1 MDRFTCQ
8 SWMTLMNSHLFPQ
21 IGKVIAS
28 TGSRHFPR
36 MLHDLIQTQLAVD
49 ATHIRQLRVEPVGH
63 TANRRQADIGKD
75 PALLAETLFSEHSA
89 ARTAELAD
97 LHPASAEAS
106 QLHLTRRKDGY
117 RYVISVYR
125 NDQSQ
130 RFSAQER
137 SSLEDISP
145 VLLPMVEKHIHALQ
159 PVRANAHD
167 QSPNADGTQPGLDNL
182 RQRFGE
188 RLQQLGLSLSNRETE
203 VCVGLLAGRTAP
215 ELAEQLQLKVNT
227 VESYL
232 KRAAIK
238 LGISGRHSLM
248 RWMYSPDDTRHTTP
262 PPLPEPVVPE
272 IATRDKT
279 IGLNPAPDQFQGE
292 AIAWAAFT

>member
-1 MDRFTCQ
+1 
-8 SWMTLMNSHLFPQ
+8 MNSHLFPH

-36 MLHDLIQTQLAVD
+36 MLHDLIRTQLAVD
-49 ATHIRQLRVEPVGH
+49 AMHIRQMRVEPVGRS
-63 TANRRQADIGKD
+63 AARNAPEEVKN
-75 PALLAETLFSEHSA
+75 PALLAETVFSELSTVGPSSKPAECEPA
-89 ARTAELAD
+89 AATD
-97 LHPASAEAS
+97 AS

-125 NDQSQ
+125 CPSQ

-137 SSLEDISP
+137 GLLQDISP

-159 PVRANAHD
+159 PPEEHPQALLESV
-167 QSPNADGTQPGLDNL
+167 QQGLDTL
-182 RQRFGE
+182 RQRFHD
-188 RLQQLGLSLSNRETE
+188 RVQQLGLRLSNRETE

-248 RWMYSPDDTRHTTP
+248 RWMYSPEEH
-262 PPLPEPVVPE
+262 
-272 IATRDKT
+272 ATD
-279 IGLNPAPDQFQGE
+279 
-292 AIAWAAFT
+292 AA

>member
-1 MDRFTCQ
+1 
-8 SWMTLMNSHLFPQ
+8 MNSHLFPH

-36 MLHDLIQTQLAVD
+36 MLHDLIRTQLAVD
-49 ATHIRQLRVEPVGH
+49 AMHIRQMRVEPVGRS
-63 TANRRQADIGKD
+63 AARNEPEAVKN
-75 PALLAETLFSEHSA
+75 PALLAETVFSELSTVAPADRA
-89 ARTAELAD
+89 AECG
-97 LHPASAEAS
+97 PATISDAS

-125 NDQSQ
+125 CPSQ

-137 SSLEDISP
+137 SLLQDISP
-145 VLLPMVEKHIHALQ
+145 VLLPMVEKHITALQ
-159 PVRANAHD
+159 PPAEHL
-167 QSPNADGTQPGLDNL
+167 QPSPEIVQQGLDTL
-182 RQRFGE
+182 RQRFHDRV
-188 RLQQLGLSLSNRETE
+188 RLLGLRLSNRETE

-248 RWMYSPDDTRHTTP
+248 RWMYSPEER
-262 PPLPEPVVPE
+262 
-272 IATRDKT
+272 ATD
-279 IGLNPAPDQFQGE
+279 
-292 AIAWAAFT
+292 AA

>member
-1 MDRFTCQ
+1 
-8 SWMTLMNSHLFPQ
+8 MNSHLFPH

-49 ATHIRQLRVEPVGH
+49 AMHICQMRVEPVGRPH
-63 TANRRQADIGKD
+63 RSQADAGKD
-75 PALLAETLFSEHSA
+75 PALLAETVFSEHSA
-89 ARTAELAD
+89 ARRAEPVDA
-97 LHPASAEAS
+97 HPASTDAS

-137 SSLEDISP
+137 SLLQDISP

-159 PVRANAHD
+159 PPRATVDD
-167 QSPNADGTQPGLDNL
+167 QAPNADGTQPGLDNL

-203 VCVGLLAGRTAP
+203 VCIGLLAGRTAP

-248 RWMYSPDDTRHTTP
+248 RWMYSPDDTGHATT
-262 PPLPEPVVPE
+262 
-272 IATRDKT
+272 
-279 IGLNPAPDQFQGE
+279 
-292 AIAWAAFT
+292 AA

>member
-1 MDRFTCQ
+1 MND
-8 SWMTLMNSHLFPQ
+8 MNSQLFPH

-36 MLHDLIQTQLAVD
+36 MLHDLILTQLAVD
-49 ATHIRQLRVEPVGH
+49 ATHIRQMRVEPVGR
-63 TANRRQADIGKD
+63 TQPRGEPECIKEA
-75 PALLAETLFSEHSA
+75 PLPAETVYSELSTLPSA
-89 ARTAELAD
+89 ND
-97 LHPASAEAS
+97 LPAPEPSTVTDAS

-125 NDQSQ
+125 CGPAK
-130 RFSAQER
+130 RFSAHER
-137 SSLEDISP
+137 SLLQDISP
-145 VLLPMVEKHIHALQ
+145 VLLPMVEKHINALQ
-159 PVRANAHD
+159 PANTAALG
-167 QSPNADGTQPGLDNL
+167 QSQEQSDSTLLGLETL
-182 RQRFGE
+182 RLRFCE
-188 RLQQLGLSLSNRETE
+188 RVEQLGLSLSNREME

-248 RWMYSPDDTRHTTP
+248 RWMYSPKDCPTACGP
-262 PPLPEPVVPE
+262 S
-272 IATRDKT
+272 
-279 IGLNPAPDQFQGE
+279 N
-292 AIAWAAFT
+292 AA

>member
-1 MDRFTCQ
+1 
-8 SWMTLMNSHLFPQ
+8 MNSHLFPH

-49 ATHIRQLRVEPVGH
+49 ATHIRQVRVEPVGR
-63 TANRRQADIGKD
+63 TASHNQPDIGKD
-75 PALLAETLFSEHSA
+75 PALLAETVFSEHSA
-89 ARTAELAD
+89 AR
-97 LHPASAEAS
+97 SAEPAAALPAASTDAS

-137 SSLEDISP
+137 SLLQDISP

-159 PVRANAHD
+159 PVRPGADD
-167 QSPNADGTQPGLDNL
+167 QLIHADGTQPGLENL
-182 RQRFGE
+182 RQRFAE
-188 RLQQLGLSLSNRETE
+188 RLEQLGLSLSNRETE
-203 VCVGLLAGRTAP
+203 VCIGLLAGRTAP
-215 ELAEQLQLKVNT
+215 ELAGQLQLKVNT

-248 RWMYSPDDTRHTTP
+248 RWMYSPEDTSHATT
-262 PPLPEPVVPE
+262 
-272 IATRDKT
+272 
-279 IGLNPAPDQFQGE
+279 
-292 AIAWAAFT
+292 AA

>member
-1 MDRFTCQ
+1 
-8 SWMTLMNSHLFPQ
+8 MNSHLFPH

-36 MLHDLIQTQLAVD
+36 MLHDLILTQLAVD
-49 ATHIRQLRVEPVGH
+49 ATHIRQMRVEPAGRSSGRNEPEPMKEP
-63 TANRRQADIGKD
+63 T
-75 PALLAETLFSEHSA
+75 LLAETVFSEHNIA
-89 ARTAELAD
+89 AA
-97 LHPASAEAS
+97 HPLQSQPAATSAEAS

-125 NDQSQ
+125 NGESQ

-137 SSLEDISP
+137 SLLQDISP
-145 VLLPMVEKHIHALQ
+145 VLLPMVEKHINALQ
-159 PVRANAHD
+159 PATPDPQTPSEAAEGN
-167 QSPNADGTQPGLDNL
+167 GLETL
-182 RQRFGE
+182 RLRFDE
-188 RLQQLGLSLSNRETE
+188 RLEQLGLSLSNRETE

-215 ELAEQLQLKVNT
+215 ELAEQLALKVNT

-248 RWMYSPDDTRHTTP
+248 RWMYSP
-262 PPLPEPVVPE
+262 L
-272 IATRDKT
+272 
-279 IGLNPAPDQFQGE
+279 E
-292 AIAWAAFT
+292 ALASSAA